1 MQKTG
6 TKPIPMAAF
15 ERHFTIPEL
24 SKLWSIDPGAVRH
37 MFKDEPTVVR
47 VQTAPKGDKRSCTTY
62 SIPESTA
69 LRIYLCHTGAVGD
82 DATPADSNAG
92 PAVDRVPKRVR
103 RGSAEGDA
111 GDPESEHGANA
122 VSIQPRQKVSFLR
135 EDDMSRRR
143 GQRKGWLR
151 PEHGAWLLTY
161 RVYDQTGK
169 GQRETVTIGPCEGSG
184 KLTEKQAER
193 FAWDHYLAKV
203 DQIAQHPR
211 SLMTIAEF
219 WEKHYKPAA
228 LLKLKK
234 TSRDQ
239 YFSLYAQWIEPVIG
253 RKRLATLETGDV
265 EQAIAC
271 AIEAGKSPSTARHI
285 RKVIS
290 AIHTKAKKL
299 RIVSG
304 DNPASLADVPE
315 AKPVRQKFAL
325 SAEQVR
331 TVLSML
337 KEPVRTMT
345 LSAVLTSM
353 NVSEL
358 CGLRWKHVNLTP
370 EWATMDGDGLPP
382 FTLAVRQHFSRGEVG
397 TLKTGSRKR
406 NVPLPDALV
415 QALAGLKARP
425 NFVGPDD
432 AVFCS
437 RRGTPVNQ
445 NNVRRRVLAVIGK
458 TLNLTRLSWHIFRY
472 SHATFTESIGM
483 HARDRQALM
492 GHGALD
498 QTDRYTMEDL
508 ERMRGGLDKIAGM
521 ITGEVQ
527 TVQ

>member
-6 TKPIPMAAF
+6 TKPIPTAAF

-37 MFKDEPTVVR
+37 MFKDEPIVVR
-47 VQTAPKGDKRSCTTY
+47 FQTAPKGDKRSSTTY

-69 LRIYLCHTGAVGD
+69 LRIYLCHTGASGD
-82 DATPADSNAG
+82 DAAPTDSNAG
-92 PAVDRVPKRVR
+92 PAVDRVAKRVR
-103 RGSAEGDA
+103 RCDSPAEGDA
-111 GDPESEHGANA
+111 GDPESEQGANA
-122 VSIQPRQKVSFLR
+122 VPIQP
-135 EDDMSRRR
+135 
-143 GQRKGWLR
+143 
-151 PEHGAWLLTY
+151 
-161 RVYDQTGK
+161 
-169 GQRETVTIGPCEGSG
+169 
-184 KLTEKQAER
+184 
-193 FAWDHYLAKV
+193 
-203 DQIAQHPR
+203 
-211 SLMTIAEF
+211 
-219 WEKHYKPAA
+219 
-228 LLKLKK
+228 
-234 TSRDQ
+234 
-239 YFSLYAQWIEPVIG
+239 
-253 RKRLATLETGDV
+253 
-265 EQAIAC
+265 
-271 AIEAGKSPSTARHI
+271 
-285 RKVIS
+285 IS

-345 LSAVLTSM
+345 LSAVLPSM

-406 NVPLPDALV
+406 NVPLPDVLV
-415 QALAGLKARP
+415 QSLAGLKSRP
-425 NFVGPDD
+425 HFVGPDD

-437 RRGTPVNQ
+437 RRGTPVDQ

-508 ERMRGGLDKIAGM
+508 KRMPAGLDKIAGM
-521 ITGEVQ
+521 ITGEVE